1 MKNSVIAIALF
12 ALTACAAPASQNT
25 TTSFGECRAKEKMCT
40 FMFPGQCCDGLF
52 CAGASTT
59 VPGQCLPKLY

>member
-25 TTSFGECRAKEKMCT
+25 TISFGECRTKHGICT
-40 FMFPGQCCDGLF
+40 FMFPQQCCDGLF
-52 CAGASTT
+52 CVGASMT
-59 VPGQCLPKLY
+59 VHGQCLPQLY